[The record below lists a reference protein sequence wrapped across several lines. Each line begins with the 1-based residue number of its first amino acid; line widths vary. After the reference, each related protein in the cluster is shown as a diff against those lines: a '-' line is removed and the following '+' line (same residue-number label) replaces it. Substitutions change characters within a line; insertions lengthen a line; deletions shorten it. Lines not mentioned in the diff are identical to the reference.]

1 MKKAL
6 GKGIKAFIPEE
17 YGILKQET
25 YAELEIDQ
33 IRPNPLQPRTKF
45 NEASID
51 ELARSIR
58 ESGVLQ
64 PIIVVSEEGRYKI
77 LIGERRWRAA
87 RKVGLKK
94 VPVLIRNIPKEH
106 QLEVALI
113 ENLQREELNP
123 IEISLG
129 YKRLIDELG
138 YTQENVA
145 EKVGKDRAS
154 VANHLRLLKLPLE
167 IQDLLSDGKISMGHA
182 KVLLGLDD
190 PRALVA
196 LARKIMAKGLSVR
209 EVEALL
215 ARTEKEVPAP
225 KKRKADPNLEA
236 VQEDLLRVLGTK
248 VTIDGTPK
256 RGVIKV
262 FYFSLD
268 ELNRIIELIKGAR
281 S

>member
-1 MKKAL
+1 MKQAL

-17 YGILKQET
+17 YGILKEET
-25 YAELEIDQ
+25 YAELEVDQ
-33 IRPNPLQPRTKF
+33 IRPNPLQPRTRF

-51 ELARSIR
+51 ELSQSIR

-64 PIIVVSEEGRYKI
+64 PIIVVSEEGHYKI

-87 RKVGLKK
+87 CKAGLKK
-94 VPVLIRNIPKEH
+94 VPVLIRSIPKEH
-106 QLEVALI
+106 QLEVSLI

-123 IEISLG
+123 IEISLA
-129 YKRLIDELG
+129 YKRLIDDLG

-167 IQDLLSDGKISMGHA
+167 IQDLVSDGKVSMGHA

-190 PRALVA
+190 PREIVA
-196 LARKIMAKGLSVR
+196 LARRIMAKGLSVR

-215 ARTEKEVPAP
+215 ARAKKETPAP
-225 KKRKADPNLEA
+225 KNRKTDPNLEA
-236 VQEDLLRVLGTK
+236 VQEDLLRALGTK

-268 ELNRIIELIKGAR
+268 ELNRVFELIKGAR